1 MYKLSRKMWAL
12 WRSVKDREKGPTE
25 GPGETG
31 KDIPNFASDLG
42 QGPLGAG

>member
-1 MYKLSRKMWAL
+1 MYEPSRKTQAL
-12 WRSVKDREKGPTE
+12 WRSVKDSEKGPTE
-25 GPGETG
+25 GPGEIG